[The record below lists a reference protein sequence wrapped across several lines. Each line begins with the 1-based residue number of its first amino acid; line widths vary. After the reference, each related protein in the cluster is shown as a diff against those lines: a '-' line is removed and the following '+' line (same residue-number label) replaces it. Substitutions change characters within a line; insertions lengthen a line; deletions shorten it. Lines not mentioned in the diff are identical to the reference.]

1 MAALASRAPYPAPA
15 FATSSNMAAPST
27 SHYRVPASS
36 GLGPI
41 HGQAGGAGMFTSPTE
56 SEFSESYK
64 ESARENVVD
73 WDEARVGDWL
83 RSINCGQYVDL
94 FRKNNIN
101 GENLMD
107 MDQIMLKEMGVKKV
121 GDRVRIGAQAKVF
134 RNKVYRRSSKKVI
147 NRHSLATLD
156 GNTQLTPP
164 SSGSPRP
171 LHSARSNPAQSRADK
186 RTSRQLNSAD
196 MSHAYALGS
205 GKSSSRPNSPMVD
218 QENRTGRNRE
228 RSVNPSPKEGF
239 RKESDGSHFKQP
251 INATRYATSN
261 SARGTP
267 LEGSQVA
274 RMGVGAAG
282 HIKSSPSMENLNASI
297 VGALPSDKPLIRVI
311 YENGRCSVLNIDGFR
326 TAEDIIRATLRKG
339 GLNESHLRAYC
350 FWVLDGTDPN
360 PTFCRRLGEAELIK
374 LCSDGVRSERGRLIL
389 RKIHT
394 AEPEGEQLRTAA
406 RIAEQQLPE
415 PPAIEVQPTS
425 KSRSQLK
432 IEKLTGE
439 PLAAVTYPMSPA
451 SQAER
456 RDYFD
461 TSHNLPSSSISRNA
475 SQASSAS
482 ARARKLKD
490 FYGARP
496 PTELITQDLQS
507 YFPEVAKEEMDR
519 TVRMSIRR
527 SQRLSRA
534 VSRMSTVSNFSVA
547 SSLKDAPPIP
557 SIADHWQREAAAAAA
572 ANNSAGSTTSK
583 DQQPPPRLRPLSVM
597 RLGRPE
603 SYRESIASSMLE
615 PLDEES
621 PLEPNRKSYVSFSAD
636 SNNGSGS
643 GSGSGSDTTTS
654 NIGIT
659 DPEGHTVMHSYFDD
673 SQSSPGNTAVSGE
686 AASDTMG
693 SGSINSRLSRFIAQ
707 DGEEEDA
714 ELMEHLE
721 KDSWDDLKYMKGA
734 MIGQGSFGTVFLA
747 LHAVTAELMAVK
759 QVEMP
764 SNHGT
769 AAMDAK
775 KNQMVEALKQEISLL
790 RDLKHPNIV
799 QYLGSNSDEEH
810 LNIFL
815 EYVAGG
821 SVATMLVNYGSL
833 PEGLIANF
841 VRQILQGLNYLHSKD
856 IIHRDIKGA
865 NILVDNKGTVKIS
878 DFGISKRVE
887 ATTMMHS
894 GPVVGKR
901 AGPRVSLQGSVFW
914 MAPEVVRQTAYTK
927 KADIWSLGCLIVE
940 MFTGSHPHPN
950 CTQLQAIFKI
960 GGAGR
965 KKKNADG
972 VVEGDDNS
980 SARPDL
986 PDQASEDAKEFL
998 KWTFEIEHE
1007 KRPSA
1012 EDLMKSKFCSTKP

>member
-1 MAALASRAPYPAPA
+1 MTTLASRAPYPAPV
-15 FATSSNMAAPST
+15 FSSNMPAT
-27 SHYRVPASS
+27 HYRVPASAA
-36 GLGPI
+36 LGG
-41 HGQAGGAGMFTSPTE
+41 HHAAAGVFTSPTE

-64 ESARENVVD
+64 DSARDSVQE
-73 WDEARVGDWL
+73 WDESRVGDWL
-83 RSINCGQYVDL
+83 RSISCGQYVEL
-94 FRKNNIN
+94 FRRNNIN

-107 MDQIMLKEMGVKKV
+107 MDQATLKEMGIKKV

-134 RNKVYRRSSKKVI
+134 RNNVYKRTSKRTI
-147 NRHSLATLD
+147 NRVGAGLDAERQGSTDHFLQHSLAMLD

-171 LHSARSNPAQSRADK
+171 LHSARSGGATRAEK
-186 RTSRQLNSAD
+186 RLSRQLNGAD
-196 MSHAYALGS
+196 ISHAYQLGT
-205 GKSSSRPNSPMVD
+205 KSASRPGSPLID
-218 QENRTGRNRE
+218 QENRTGRLARPH
-228 RSVNPSPKEGF
+228 VPSPMETA
-239 RKESDGSHFKQP
+239 RKDQGPTYFTQP
-251 INATRYATSN
+251 PNSARSGG

-267 LEGSQVA
+267 LETPQTA
-274 RMGVGAAG
+274 RFAG
-282 HIKSSPSMENLNASI
+282 HVKSSPSLDNLNSSI
-297 VGALPSDKPLIRVI
+297 VGALPSDKPLIKVI
-311 YENGRCSVLNIDGFR
+311 FENGRSSVVNIDGFR

-339 GLNESHLRAYC
+339 ALNENHFRSYC
-350 FWVLDGTDPN
+350 FYVLDGTDPN
-360 PTFCRRLGEAELIK
+360 PTYCRRLGEAELCK
-374 LCSDGVRSERGRLIL
+374 LCGDRNRSERGRLIL

-415 PPAIEVQPTS
+415 PPAIEVQPKT
-425 KSRSQLK
+425 KSRSHLK

-439 PLAAVTYPMSPA
+439 PLAAVSYPMSPA

-461 TSHNLPSSSISRNA
+461 ESMNSISRNT

-496 PTELITQDLQS
+496 PTELITQDLTS
-507 YFPEVAKEEMDR
+507 YFPEVAKSDMDK
-519 TVRMSIRR
+519 TIRMSTRR

-534 VSRMSTVSNFSVA
+534 VSRLSTVSNFSVA
-547 SSLKDAPPIP
+547 SGMRDAPPIP
-557 SIADHWQREAAAAAA
+557 SIADHW
-572 ANNSAGSTTSK
+572 SK
-583 DQQPPPRLRPLSVM
+583 ETGGVRTPGLRPLSVV
-597 RLGRPE
+597 RLGRPD
-603 SYRESIASSMLE
+603 SYRESIAGSVLE
-615 PLDEES
+615 SLDEES
-621 PLEPNRKSYVSFSAD
+621 PLEPNRRSYVSFGAE
-636 SNNGSGS
+636 
-643 GSGSGSDTTTS
+643 SGSDPS
-654 NIGIT
+654 NSNLAIT
-659 DPEGHTVMHSYFDD
+659 DPAGNTVMQSYFDD
-673 SQSSPGNTAVSGE
+673 SHSSPGNTVG
-686 AASDTMG
+686 ASDAG
-693 SGSINSRLSRFIAQ
+693 SGSLNSRLSQFIAE
-707 DGEEEDA
+707 DGEELDE
-714 ELMEHLE
+714 ELMQHLE

-764 SNHGT
+764 SNQST
-769 AAMDAK
+769 AMDAK
-775 KNQMVEALKQEISLL
+775 KNHMVEALKLEISLL
-790 RDLKHPNIV
+790 RDLQHPNIV
-799 QYLGSNSDEEH
+799 RYLGSNSDETH

-841 VRQILQGLNYLHSKD
+841 VRQILQGLNYLHMKD

-865 NILVDNKGTVKIS
+865 NILVDNMGTVKIS

-887 ATTMMHS
+887 ATTIMHTQT
-894 GPVVGKR
+894 PLKR
-901 AGPRVSLQGSVFW
+901 GGPRVSLQGSVFW

-960 GGAGR
+960 GGAST
-965 KKKNADG
+965 NA
-972 VVEGDDNS
+972 VA
-980 SARPDL
+980 ARPDM
-986 PDQASEDAKEFL
+986 PEVASEEAREFL
-998 KWTFEIEHE
+998 ARTFEIEHE
-1007 KRPSA
+1007 RRPSA
-1012 EDLMKSKFCSTKP
+1012 EELMGYAFCAVKA

>member
-1 MAALASRAPYPAPA
+1 MTTLASRSQYPTPA
-15 FATSSNMAAPST
+15 FSSNMPST
-27 SHYRVPASS
+27 HYRVPATAALNSN
-36 GLGPI
+36 
-41 HGQAGGAGMFTSPTE
+41 HTAAGVFTSPTE

-64 ESARENVVD
+64 DSVRDSVAD
-73 WDEARVGDWL
+73 WDETRVGDWL
-83 RSINCGQYVDL
+83 RSINCGQYVEV

-107 MDQIMLKEMGVKKV
+107 MDQATLKEMGIKKV

-134 RNKVYRRSSKKVI
+134 RNNVYKRSSKRSI
-147 NRHSLATLD
+147 NRVGAMRPSEVERGVADDGVQHSLATLD

-171 LHSARSNPAQSRADK
+171 LHSARSGNATRAEK
-186 RTSRQLNSAD
+186 RMSRQLNGAD
-196 MSHAYALGS
+196 ISHAYQLGA
-205 GKSSSRPNSPMVD
+205 KSSSRPGSPMID
-218 QENRTGRNRE
+218 QENRTGRVQR
-228 RSVNPSPKEGF
+228 VHIPSPAESA
-239 RKESDGSHFKQP
+239 RKEQGPSYFAQPSSSSRYGGSSRSTPADTPQ
-251 INATRYATSN
+251 T
-261 SARGTP
+261 ARF
-267 LEGSQVA
+267 
-274 RMGVGAAG
+274 AG
-282 HIKSSPSMENLNASI
+282 HVKSSPSVDNLNAKI
-297 VGALPSDKPLIRVI
+297 VGALQSDKPLIRVI
-311 YENGRCSVLNIDGFR
+311 YENGRASVVNIDGFR
-326 TAEDIIRATLRKG
+326 SAEDIMRATLRKG
-339 GLNESHLRAYC
+339 ALNENHHRSYC
-350 FWVLDGTDPN
+350 FYVLDGTDPN

-374 LCSDGVRSERGRLIL
+374 LCIDGNRSERGRLIL

-394 AEPEGEQLRTAA
+394 AEPEGEQLRQAA
-406 RIAEQQLPE
+406 RIAEQQRPE
-415 PPAIEVQPTS
+415 PPAIEVQPTT

-439 PLAAVTYPMSPA
+439 PLAAVSYPMSPA

-461 TSHNLPSSSISRNA
+461 ESMSSISRNA
-475 SQASSAS
+475 SHASTAS

-507 YFPEVAKEEMDR
+507 YFPEVAKEDMDR

-534 VSRMSTVSNFSVA
+534 VSRLSTVSNFSVE
-547 SSLKDAPPIP
+547 SSMKDAPPIP
-557 SIADHWQREAAAAAA
+557 SIADHWAKE
-572 ANNSAGSTTSK
+572 SGGG
-583 DQQPPPRLRPLSVM
+583 RLPGIRPLSVI
-597 RLGRPE
+597 RLGRPD
-603 SYRESIASSMLE
+603 SYRESIASSVLE

-621 PLEPNRKSYVSFSAD
+621 PLEPNRKSYVSFSAE
-636 SNNGSGS
+636 
-643 GSGSGSDTTTS
+643 SGSDTTHS
-654 NIGIT
+654 NLAIT
-659 DPEGHTVMHSYFDD
+659 DPDGNTIMHSYFDD
-673 SQSSPGNTAVSGE
+673 SQSSPGNTIG
-686 AASDTMG
+686 ASDASSGG
-693 SGSINSRLSRFIAQ
+693 SLNHRLSQFIAE
-707 DGEEEDA
+707 DGEEPDE

-721 KDSWDDLKYMKGA
+721 KNSWDDLKYMKGA

-764 SNHGT
+764 SNSGT
-769 AAMDAK
+769 AAADAK
-775 KNQMVEALKQEISLL
+775 KNHMVEALKQEISLL
-790 RDLKHPNIV
+790 RELKHENIV
-799 QYLGSNSDEEH
+799 QYLGSNSDEKN

-833 PEGLIANF
+833 GEGLVSNF
-841 VRQILQGLNYLHSKD
+841 VRQILQGLTYLHSKD

-887 ATTMMHS
+887 ATTILASAPM
-894 GPVVGKR
+894 PKR
-901 AGPRVSLQGSVFW
+901 GGPRVSLQGSVFW

-940 MFTGSHPHPN
+940 MMTGSHPHPN

-960 GGAGR
+960 GGAG
-965 KKKNADG
+965 AAG
-972 VVEGDDNS
+972 AG
-980 SARPDL
+980 ARPDL
-986 PDQASEDAKEFL
+986 PEGASEEAKEFL
-998 KWTFEIEHE
+998 ARTFEIEHE
-1007 KRPSA
+1007 RRPTAEELMESA
-1012 EDLMKSKFCSTKP
+1012 FCKGVKT